1 MPTETYVIELD
12 GRTNEQ
18 GYWLYVCR
26 ITNQDDTEFLYVGM
40 TGDTGYKRGQSP
52 FNRMTSHLNP
62 KAKANHIFQ
71 RLQEHGIKPENCKTF
86 KTVACGP
93 IFVNNDESKEENEKS
108 RAQVSAMEKA
118 LQDALQRVA
127 EKNGKYTI
135 LSSVKSRGAYDPK
148 LWENVRKAF
157 SEHFPELE
165 DLRSPSC

>member
-26 ITNQDDTEFLYVGM
+26 ITDQDDNEFLYVGM
-40 TGDTGYKRGQSP
+40 TGDTGSKRGQSP
-52 FNRMTSHLNP
+52 FNRMTRHLNP
-62 KAKANHIFQ
+62 TDKANHILQ
-71 RLQEHGIKPENCKTF
+71 RLHERGIKPEDCKTF

-93 IFVNNDESKEENEKS
+93 IFVNNDKSTEENAKS

-127 EKNGKYTI
+127 DKTGKYRI
-135 LSSVKSRGAYDPK
+135 LSNVKSRSTYDPE

-157 SEHFPELE
+157 SKHFPEL
-165 DLRSPSC
+165 